1 MKPQTFKLTYVLLTL
16 FALLILDFASFPLIA
31 EAQPP
36 TIIYVDPELTV
47 PLVDSTFSINI
58 SIANVTDLCGWEF
71 KLFYQNSIL
80 NATSCEEGPFLK
92 SGGSTAFYV
101 PKFDDNYNET
111 HGLVGMICMLND
123 FTNGGVNGNGVLA
136 SVTFKAIRGG
146 NSSLALRD
154 TKLRDRDIQ
163 PIDHTTADGNVH
175 VLGIGDIAVTG
186 VNPLKTIV
194 GQGYP
199 MRINVTVEN
208 RGDLTETF
216 NVTTF
221 ANDTSIQNKTITLT
235 SKNSTTVTFTWST
248 TGFAKG
254 NYTISAYAWPLPNE
268 VNEDNNR
275 LTNGSV
281 LVSIPGDVDGDI
293 NGGQYDVFLY
303 DAVKLLACYG
313 FKEDT
318 PGYNPNCDIDDDGR
332 IFLYDAV
339 ILLSHYGEKY
349 P

>member
-1 MKPQTFKLTYVLLTL
+1 MLDAAHVLPPWAVAQSTTTL
-16 FALLILDFASFPLIA
+16 
-31 EAQPP
+31 
-36 TIIYVDPELTV
+36 YVDPELSTA
-47 PLVDSTFSINI
+47 LLNSTFSINI
-58 SIANVTDLCGWEF
+58 SIANVSDLCGFEF

-80 NATSCEEGPFLK
+80 NATGYEEGPFLK
-92 SGGSTAFYV
+92 SGGSTSFYAPAFT
-101 PKFDDNYNET
+101 DNYNET
-111 HGLVGMICMLND
+111 HGLVGMICTLND
-123 FTNGGVNGNGVLA
+123 FINGGVNGSGVLA
-136 SVTFKAIRGG
+136 SVTFKAILGG

-154 TKLRDRDIQ
+154 TKLRDRNIQ
-163 PIDHTTADGNVH
+163 PIDHTTTDGNVH
-175 VLGIGDIAVTG
+175 VIGIIDIAVTS

-199 MRINVTVEN
+199 MRINVTVRN
-208 RGDLTETF
+208 QGDLTETF
-216 NVTTF
+216 NVTTY

-235 SKNSTTVTFTWST
+235 SKNSTTVTFSWST

-268 VNEDNNR
+268 IDEGNNR

-313 FKEDT
+313 FKEGDL
-318 PGYNPNCDIDDDGR
+318 GYQPNCDIDDDGR

>member
-1 MKPQTFKLTYVLLTL
+1 
-16 FALLILDFASFPLIA
+16 
-31 EAQPP
+31 
-36 TIIYVDPELTV
+36 
-47 PLVDSTFSINI
+47 
-58 SIANVTDLCGWEF
+58 
-71 KLFYQNSIL
+71 
-80 NATSCEEGPFLK
+80 
-92 SGGSTAFYV
+92 
-101 PKFDDNYNET
+101 
-111 HGLVGMICMLND
+111 
-123 FTNGGVNGNGVLA
+123 
-136 SVTFKAIRGG
+136 
-146 NSSLALRD
+146 
-154 TKLRDRDIQ
+154 
-163 PIDHTTADGNVH
+163 
-175 VLGIGDIAVTG
+175 
-186 VNPLKTIV
+186 
-194 GQGYP
+194 
-199 MRINVTVEN
+199 
-208 RGDLTETF
+208 
-216 NVTTF
+216 VTTF